1 MVLLVSAPIRVLIG
15 DDNGPPSDEYT
26 EDVLSAHES
35 ELDRMRGF
43 YSDNADLFKLVEKRQ
58 SLWGQKLEFE
68 VSERWQLASLTH

>member
-1 MVLLVSAPIRVLIG
+1 MHIMIMSLE
-15 DDNGPPSDEYT
+15 DEYT

-58 SLWGQKLEFE
+58 SLWRQKLEFD
-68 VSERWQLASLTH
+68 VSVYSLGSLHGSYAATFCSGSCQ